1 MAADGS
7 VVFSIG
13 ADDAEAQKKLNQ
25 LRRDIEKTEKAINS
39 TTEKRSGIAES
50 LSQARE
56 EAEQTAAKIQEL
68 QGLINEGQGFI
79 DSSKHISPEDLAN
92 VQGMQKDL
100 TAELQEQEAL
110 YAKQSANVTKLEG
123 QEQNLTRQLETQTA
137 QLQTQKEEAG
147 AVEATFA
154 KQSTTTMPNV
164 SAAISEVNTNLK
176 KGFKN
181 ILKWGFGIRSTF
193 ILIRRLRSAI
203 KEGISD
209 YAKGDPET
217 QANLDALKTSLNG
230 LKASWGAA
238 FAPIV
243 NAVIPLLQKLI
254 GWLQTAA
261 EYVSM
266 FFNAISGKGTYKKA
280 IANNAA
286 LARSYG
292 GAGKAAKDAKKQLM
306 GFDEINKL
314 NAEDNSG
321 GGGGGSMP
329 LANYV
334 DEDIPDKFQKVI
346 DYIKQNIYEL
356 EAIASLAFLAIGMI
370 LLFTWTKPLLG
381 LGLIIAGLA
390 MGYQV
395 VMNWD
400 ALPEAMRK
408 EISLIAGLL
417 GLGLLVIGAILAFSN
432 PASMALGIGLM
443 AAGAVMLGSAVALN
457 WNSIKDYVQNNLN
470 DILVILGLG
479 LFAIGAIIALCCPA
493 LLPLGIGLMVAG
505 GATFLGGVGMSID
518 WNALKDKIRSVIDS
532 IKSSLDTL
540 KQKWEDMKKAV
551 GDFKDRVVTK
561 FGEMRDKVKEIINKI
576 KEFFRFEWE
585 LPKLKMPHI
594 TVSWEEINGDN
605 PIARL
610 FNIGAIPHFGIQ
622 WYAKG
627 GIVDGA
633 TLLGAGEAGKEA
645 IVPLERN
652 TEWIHMVAR
661 GIVDSLT
668 GDNRFADY
676 ISGRVL
682 PSIVNGSVVPPR
694 ALSGGGSMFTDGDIQ
709 RLVNGLTAAFSADG
723 NEEHTPVL
731 IDGRVVAEIVTKH
744 QRRMERGYA

>member
-25 LRRDIEKTEKAINS
+25 LRKDIEKTEKAINS

-68 QGLINEGQGFI
+68 QSLLNEGQSFI
-79 DSSKHISPEDLAN
+79 DSSKHISPEDYAN
-92 VQGMQKDL
+92 LQGTQRDITAQL
-100 TAELQEQEAL
+100 TQQEAL
-110 YAKQSANVTKLEG
+110 YAKQSANVAKLEG
-123 QEQNLTRQLETQTA
+123 QEANITSQLEAQTA
-137 QLQTQKEEAG
+137 KLATQKEEAG

-154 KQSTTTMPNV
+154 RQSTTTMPNV

-203 KEGISD
+203 KEGIAE

-286 LARSYG
+286 LAKSYG

-314 NAEDNSG
+314 NAEDSGGG

-329 LANYV
+329 LADYV

-346 DYIKQNIYEL
+346 DYIKKNIYEL

-400 ALPEAMRK
+400 ALPEAMQK
-408 EISLIAGLL
+408 EISIIAGLL
-417 GLGLLVIGAILAFSN
+417 GLGLMVIGAILTFSGTDI
-432 PASMALGIGLM
+432 PLGIGMMIAGGIM
-443 AAGAVMLGSAVALN
+443 AGTAVALN
-457 WNSIKDYVQNNLN
+457 WSKVKDFISKNIA
-470 DILVILGLG
+470 DIMVILGIGIAVLG
-479 LFAIGAIIALCCPA
+479 AVLAFSGVNI
-493 LLPLGIGLMVAG
+493 PLGIALMAAG
-505 GATFLGGVGMSID
+505 GAAFLGGVGMSINWD
-518 WNALKDKIRSVIDS
+518 YVKDKVKNVIDN
-532 IKSSLDTL
+532 IKTFLDGL
-540 KQKWEDMKKAV
+540 KQKWEEMKTAA
-551 GDFKDRVVTK
+551 GDFKDHIVTK
-561 FGEMRDKVKEIINKI
+561 FTEIKDKVKDAIDRI
-576 KEFFRFEWE
+576 KEFFKFEWK
-585 LPKLKMPHI
+585 LPEIKLPHI
-594 TVSWEEINGDN
+594 TVSWEALDGNN
-605 PIARL
+605 PIAKL
-610 FNIGAIPHFGIQ
+610 LGIGAIPHLAIQ

-652 TEWIHMVAR
+652 TEWIDMVAK
-661 GIVDSLT
+661 GIIDGLT
-668 GDNRFADY
+668 GNNRLADY

-694 ALSGGGSMFTDGDIQ
+694 AISGGGSMFTDGDIQ
-709 RLVNGLTAAFSADG
+709 RLVNGLTAAFSEAG
-723 NEEHTPVL
+723 NEERVPVM

>member
-79 DSSKHISPEDLAN
+79 DSSKHISPEDFAN
-92 VQGMQKDL
+92 VQGTQKDL
-100 TAELQEQEAL
+100 TAELQTQEAL
-110 YAKQSANVTKLEG
+110 YAKQSANVAKLEG
-123 QEQNLTRQLETQTA
+123 QEANITSQLEAQTA
-137 QLQTQKEEAG
+137 KLETQKEEAG

-164 SAAISEVNTNLK
+164 SAAIAEVNTNLK

-230 LKASWGAA
+230 VKAAWGAA

-286 LARSYG
+286 LAKSYG

-314 NAEDNSG
+314 NAEDSGGG

-329 LANYV
+329 LADYV

-346 DYIKQNIYEL
+346 DFIKENIYEL
-356 EAIASLAFLAIGMI
+356 ETIIGDALIAIGAI
-370 LLFTWTKPLLG
+370 LLFTWTKPILG
-381 LGLIIAGLA
+381 LGMIVAGLA
-390 MGYQV
+390 MKYNV
-395 VMNWD
+395 AMNWD
-400 ALPEAMRK
+400 ALPEAMKK
-408 EISLIAGLL
+408 EITLIDGLL
-417 GLGLLVIGAILAFSN
+417 GTALLAIGAILAFSGGN
-432 PASMALGIGLM
+432 IPLGIGLM

-457 WNSIKDYVQNNLN
+457 WGAIKDYIQQNVA
-470 DILVILGLG
+470 DILVILGAAL
-479 LFAIGAIIALCCPA
+479 LVIGAILCFSGVMI
-493 LLPLGIGLMVAG
+493 PLGIGLIAAG
-505 GATFLGGVGMSID
+505 GISLLAGTGMSVD
-518 WNALKDKIRSVIDS
+518 WNFVKDKIRGIVDS
-532 IKSSLDTL
+532 IKGYMDGL
-540 KQKWEDMKKAV
+540 KNKWDEMKKAAS
-551 GDFKDRVVTK
+551 DLKDRIVTK
-561 FGEMRDKVKEIINKI
+561 FTEIKDKVKEAIDRI
-576 KEFFRFEWE
+576 KEFFKFEWK
-585 LPKLKMPHI
+585 LPEIKMPHI
-594 TVSWEEINGDN
+594 TVSWEALDGNN
-605 PIARL
+605 PIAKL
-610 FNIGAIPHFGIQ
+610 LGIGAIPHLAIQ

-652 TEWIHMVAR
+652 TEWIHTVAR

-709 RLVNGLTAAFSADG
+709 RLVNGLTAAFSEAG
-723 NEEHTPVL
+723 NEERTPVM